1 MSSTRDVGVSSSSR
15 MQFIF
20 EAALEAYERQT
31 GMRLIDHPF
40 AIQLENCNSVESITA
55 VLQEQAQSFNQ
66 FRGDDGK
73 VMKSLKSAVHVL
85 HTLSTSTTLGE
96 SIGLVRMMELV
107 RISCFLTPVP

>member
-40 AIQLENCNSVESITA
+40 AVQLENCNSVESITA

-73 VMKSLKSAVHVL
+73 VMKLLKSTVHVL
-85 HTLSTSTTLGE
+85 RGLSASTTLGKG
-96 SIGLVRMMELV
+96 IGLVRWMTFM
-107 RISCFLTPVP
+107 RSSCP